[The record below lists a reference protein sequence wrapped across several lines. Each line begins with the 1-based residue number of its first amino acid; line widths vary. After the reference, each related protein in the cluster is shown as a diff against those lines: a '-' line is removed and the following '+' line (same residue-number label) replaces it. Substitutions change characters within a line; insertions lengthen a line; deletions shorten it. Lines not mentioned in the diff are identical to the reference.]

1 MNGVETRLLLG
12 DMELLTARGVTRIEA
27 LKHEM
32 FSNKIQICVFSFLLA
47 VHMKFPKFCRLNWE
61 LYP

>member
-1 MNGVETRLLLG
+1 MNAVEPRLLLG
-12 DMELLTARGVTRIEA
+12 DMELLAARDVTIIKA

-32 FSNKIQICVFSFLLA
+32 SSNKIQINVFSFLLA